1 MHYKIRNTET
11 GEESPLMATD
21 CQACAGPTVVEE
33 TRRLLRDAE
42 DELDAVTERVRFLR
56 LCLAQAIDE
65 ERMHG

>member
-42 DELDAVTERVRFLR
+42 DEWKAVTERVRYLR
-56 LCLAQAIDE
+56 ECLAQEIAE
-65 ERMHG
+65 EDLHG